1 MPSPLGKAPAKRIR
15 SLHPFEAHAM
25 FASLAPF
32 RNRAPNVPS
41 ISTMLVPLPFV
52 PILRKFLVLFLF
64 SVLMQAQASETRS
77 LNQAEL
83 PEIRIGYI
91 EASFSPSER
100 KAFAHTFLYLSATL
114 PQYRF
119 TIRPYLVKDLETAVR
134 TKSID
139 FFLAASGFYRRLNYR
154 GLRDLATLVT
164 PTTASP
170 DLAVG
175 TVFLVKKES
184 PYQTFEDLQGL
195 RAAANWEE
203 GFTGVYVPMGE
214 AAARGYDPDDYWTF
228 IEAGSPVRRLLLA
241 VQRGDADVAMARA
254 CTIEELRKTEPELVD
269 AFRPVALKNTPGF
282 PCLHSTALYPNW
294 TFVSNDTV
302 RWETARDITAAL
314 LTMPSTPEGARWG
327 VTSNFNSV
335 DDLYRQIRRGPFEY
349 LRITSVK
356 SFLERYWPF
365 CALVLMAAVGL
376 VFHSRRADHLVKKR
390 TEELRVA
397 MDKENEMTRRL
408 ETLERVSV
416 IGAMSSLITHELNGP
431 LNSIANSTRALERF
445 AENNDDAPPVVR
457 RTLALISL
465 QCSRASEIV
474 SRVRQYVKRREP
486 ESSLIEINP
495 ILQRIVSQQSAVSA
509 NARITGTIP
518 SEPVVLQW
526 NPLEAELCVTNLVK
540 NAVEAT
546 KHTPGAKITV
556 SLTLEKG
563 KAAVVVTDNAQ
574 TTSESLAKHGAPLSS
589 SKESGLGLGLLIV
602 KTLTERAMGH
612 FSLER
617 KENLT
622 EARITLPLPH
632 PSETSRKENAD
643 HDPQN

>member
-1 MPSPLGKAPAKRIR
+1 MPSLR
-15 SLHPFEAHAM
+15 PF
-25 FASLAPF
+25 F
-32 RNRAPNVPS
+32 RLL
-41 ISTMLVPLPFV
+41 TGLLV
-52 PILRKFLVLFLF
+52 PILFATLTEAR
-64 SVLMQAQASETRS
+64 ASEEPAVP
-77 LNQAEL
+77 NAEL

-100 KAFAHTFLYLSATL
+100 QAFAHTFLYLSVKL

-119 TIRPYLVKDLETAVR
+119 TIRPYLVKDLEEAVR

-175 TVFLVKKES
+175 TVFLVKKDS
-184 PYQTFEDLQGL
+184 PYRNFDDLKGL
-195 RAAANWEE
+195 RAAANWQE

-214 AAARGYDPDDYWTF
+214 IAARGYDPDDYWTF
-228 IEAGSPVRRLLLA
+228 VEAGSPVRRLLLA
-241 VQRGDADVAMARA
+241 VNRGDAEVAMARA
-254 CTIEELRKTEPELVD
+254 CTVEELRKTEPELVD
-269 AFRPVALKNTPGF
+269 GFRPIGLKETPGF
-282 PCLHSTALYPNW
+282 PCMHSTALYPNW

-314 LTMPSTPEGARWG
+314 LSMPKTPEGASWG

-335 DDLYRQIRRGPFEY
+335 DDLYRRIRRGPFEY
-349 LRITSVK
+349 LRITSVR

-376 VFHSRRADHLVKKR
+376 VFHSRRADHLVAKR
-390 TEELRVA
+390 TEELRLA
-397 MDKENEMTRRL
+397 MKKEREMNRHL

-445 AENNDDAPPVVR
+445 AEMNDNAPAVVR
-457 RTLALISL
+457 RSLALISS
-465 QCSRASEIV
+465 QCARASEIV

-486 ESSLIEINP
+486 ESTLIEVNP
-495 ILQRIVSQQSAVSA
+495 ILKRIVSQQSAVSA
-509 NARITGTIP
+509 HARITGDIP
-518 SEPVVLQW
+518 AAPVVLEW

-546 KHTPGAKITV
+546 RHTPDAKIVV
-556 SLTLEKG
+556 SLHIEEEK
-563 KAAVVVTDNAQ
+563 VRITVTDNAR
-574 TTSESLAKHGAPLSS
+574 TTAESLAVHGAPLSS
-589 SKESGLGLGLLIV
+589 SKENGLGLGLLIV
-602 KTLTERAMGH
+602 KTLTEKAMGH

-617 KENLT
+617 KEDVT
-622 EARITLPLPH
+622 EARITLPLPQSAEN
-632 PSETSRKENAD
+632 PKKENVEN
-643 HDPQN
+643 DPQN

>member
-1 MPSPLGKAPAKRIR
+1 MS
-15 SLHPFEAHAM
+15 
-25 FASLAPF
+25 ASRFVF
-32 RNRAPNVPS
+32 R
-41 ISTMLVPLPFV
+41 L
-52 PILRKFLVLFLF
+52 LRGLLVLFFF
-64 SVLMQAQASETRS
+64 SALLRAQATEAPTI
-77 LNQAEL
+77 NTDEL

-175 TVFLVKKES
+175 TVFLVKKEA
-184 PYQTFEDLQGL
+184 PYRTFDDLKGL

-214 AAARGYDPDDYWTF
+214 IAARGYDPDDYWTF
-228 IEAGSPVRRLLLA
+228 IEAGSPVRKLLLA
-241 VQRGDADVAMARA
+241 VNRGDAEVAMARA
-254 CTIEELRKTEPELVD
+254 CTVEELRKTEPGLVD
-269 AFRPVALKNTPGF
+269 GFRPIGLKETPGF
-282 PCLHSTALYPNW
+282 PCLHSTELYPNW

-314 LTMPSTPEGARWG
+314 LSMPKTPEGASWG

-349 LRITSVK
+349 LRITSVR

-365 CALVLMAAVGL
+365 CALLLMAVVGL
-376 VFHSRRADHLVKKR
+376 VLHSRRADHLVRKR
-390 TEELRVA
+390 TEELRLA
-397 MDKENEMTRRL
+397 MEKESEMSRHL
-408 ETLERVSV
+408 ATLERVSV

-445 AENNDDAPPVVR
+445 AEMNDDAPAVVR
-457 RTLALISL
+457 RSLALISS
-465 QCSRASEIV
+465 QCARASEIV
-474 SRVRQYVKRREP
+474 NRVRQYVKRREP
-486 ESSLIEINP
+486 ESTRIEVNP
-495 ILQRIVSQQSAVSA
+495 ILRRIVSQQGSVSA
-509 NARITGTIP
+509 HARITGDIP
-518 SEPVVLQW
+518 ATSVVLEW

-540 NAVEAT
+540 T
-546 KHTPGAKITV
+546 
-556 SLTLEKG
+556 
-563 KAAVVVTDNAQ
+563 
-574 TTSESLAKHGAPLSS
+574 
-589 SKESGLGLGLLIV
+589 KESQ
-602 KTLTERAMGH
+602 R
-612 FSLER
+612 
-617 KENLT
+617 
-622 EARITLPLPH
+622 
-632 PSETSRKENAD
+632 
-643 HDPQN
+643 HDPKN

>member
-1 MPSPLGKAPAKRIR
+1 MRFAKEATLRPLRGRAKFFFDGFFR
-15 SLHPFEAHAM
+15 SRTPNIFPNLFM
-25 FASLAPF
+25 SASRFVF
-32 RNRAPNVPS
+32 R
-41 ISTMLVPLPFV
+41 LPRG
-52 PILRKFLVLFLF
+52 LLVLFFF
-64 SVLMQAQASETRS
+64 SAFLRAQATEAPTIKTD
-77 LNQAEL
+77 EL

-175 TVFLVKKES
+175 TVFLVKKEA
-184 PYQTFEDLQGL
+184 PYRTFDDLKGL

-214 AAARGYDPDDYWTF
+214 IAARGYDPDDYWTF
-228 IEAGSPVRRLLLA
+228 IEAGSPVRKLLLA
-241 VQRGDADVAMARA
+241 VNRGDAEVAMARA
-254 CTIEELRKTEPELVD
+254 CTVEELRKTEPELVD
-269 AFRPVALKNTPGF
+269 GFRPIGLKETTGF
-282 PCLHSTALYPNW
+282 PCLHSTELYPNW

-314 LTMPSTPEGARWG
+314 LSMPKTPEGASWG

-349 LRITSVK
+349 LRITSVR

-365 CALVLMAAVGL
+365 CALLLMAVVGL
-376 VFHSRRADHLVKKR
+376 VLHSRRADHLVRKR
-390 TEELRVA
+390 TEELRLA
-397 MDKENEMTRRL
+397 MEKESEMSRHL
-408 ETLERVSV
+408 ATLERVSV

-445 AENNDDAPPVVR
+445 AEMNDDAPAVVR
-457 RTLALISL
+457 RSLALISS
-465 QCSRASEIV
+465 QCARASEIV
-474 SRVRQYVKRREP
+474 NRVRQYVKRREP
-486 ESSLIEINP
+486 ESTRIEVNP
-495 ILQRIVSQQSAVSA
+495 ILRRIVSQQGSVSA
-509 NARITGTIP
+509 HARITGDIP
-518 SEPVVLQW
+518 ATSVVLEW

-540 NAVEAT
+540 NAAEAT
-546 KHTPGAKITV
+546 KHTPDAKIVV
-556 SLTLEKG
+556 SLSLKEG
-563 KAAVVVTDNAQ
+563 KALITVADNAK
-574 TTSESLAKHGAPLSS
+574 TTAESLAEHGAPLSS
-589 SKESGLGLGLLIV
+589 SKEQGLGLGLLIV
-602 KTLTERAMGH
+602 KTLTEKAMGH

-617 KENLT
+617 KDNVT
-622 EARITLPLPH
+622 EACITLPLPSDNA
-632 PSETSRKENAD
+632 PKESQR
-643 HDPQN
+643 HDPKN

>member
-1 MPSPLGKAPAKRIR
+1 MRFAKEATLRPLRGRAKFFFGDFFR
-15 SLHPFEAHAM
+15 SRTPNIFPNLFM
-25 FASLAPF
+25 SASRFVF
-32 RNRAPNVPS
+32 R
-41 ISTMLVPLPFV
+41 L
-52 PILRKFLVLFLF
+52 LRGLLVLFFF
-64 SVLMQAQASETRS
+64 SALLRAQATEAPTIKTD
-77 LNQAEL
+77 EL

-175 TVFLVKKES
+175 TVFLVKKEA
-184 PYQTFEDLQGL
+184 PYRTFDDLKGL

-214 AAARGYDPDDYWTF
+214 IAARGYDPDDYWTF
-228 IEAGSPVRRLLLA
+228 IEAGSPVRKLLLA
-241 VQRGDADVAMARA
+241 VNRGDAEVAMARA
-254 CTIEELRKTEPELVD
+254 CTVEELRKTEPELVD
-269 AFRPVALKNTPGF
+269 RFRPIGLKETPGF
-282 PCLHSTALYPNW
+282 PCLHSTELYPNW

-314 LTMPSTPEGARWG
+314 LSMPKTPEGASWG

-349 LRITSVK
+349 LRITSVR

-365 CALVLMAAVGL
+365 CALLLMAVVGL
-376 VFHSRRADHLVKKR
+376 VLHSRRADHLVRKR
-390 TEELRVA
+390 TEELRLA
-397 MDKENEMTRRL
+397 MEKESEMSRHL
-408 ETLERVSV
+408 ATLERVSV

-445 AENNDDAPPVVR
+445 AEMNDDAPAVVR
-457 RTLALISL
+457 RSLALISS
-465 QCSRASEIV
+465 QCARASEIV
-474 SRVRQYVKRREP
+474 NRVRQYVKRREP
-486 ESSLIEINP
+486 ESTRIEVNP
-495 ILQRIVSQQSAVSA
+495 ILRRIVSQQGSVSA
-509 NARITGTIP
+509 HARITGDIP
-518 SEPVVLQW
+518 ATSVVLEW

-540 NAVEAT
+540 NAAEAT
-546 KHTPGAKITV
+546 KHTPDAKIVV
-556 SLTLEKG
+556 SLSLKEG
-563 KAAVVVTDNAQ
+563 KALITVADNAK
-574 TTSESLAKHGAPLSS
+574 TTAESLAEHGAPLSS
-589 SKESGLGLGLLIV
+589 SKEQGLGLGLLIV
-602 KTLTERAMGH
+602 KTLTEKAMGH

-617 KENLT
+617 KDNVT
-622 EARITLPLPH
+622 EACITLPLPSDNA
-632 PSETSRKENAD
+632 PKESQL
-643 HDPQN
+643 HDPKN

>member
-1 MPSPLGKAPAKRIR
+1 MS
-15 SLHPFEAHAM
+15 
-25 FASLAPF
+25 ASRFVF
-32 RNRAPNVPS
+32 R
-41 ISTMLVPLPFV
+41 L
-52 PILRKFLVLFLF
+52 LRGLLVLFFF
-64 SVLMQAQASETRS
+64 SALLRAQATEAPTI
-77 LNQAEL
+77 NTDEL

-175 TVFLVKKES
+175 TVFLVKKEA
-184 PYQTFEDLQGL
+184 PYRTFDDLKGL

-214 AAARGYDPDDYWTF
+214 IAARGYDPDDYWTF
-228 IEAGSPVRRLLLA
+228 IEAGSPVRKLLLA
-241 VQRGDADVAMARA
+241 VNRGDAEVAMARA
-254 CTIEELRKTEPELVD
+254 CTVEELRKTEPGLVD
-269 AFRPVALKNTPGF
+269 GFRPIGLKETPGF
-282 PCLHSTALYPNW
+282 PCLHSTELYPNW

-314 LTMPSTPEGARWG
+314 LSMPKTPEGASWG

-349 LRITSVK
+349 LRITSVR

-365 CALVLMAAVGL
+365 CALLLMAVVGL
-376 VFHSRRADHLVKKR
+376 VLHSRRADHLVRKR
-390 TEELRVA
+390 TEELRLA
-397 MDKENEMTRRL
+397 MEKESEMSRHL
-408 ETLERVSV
+408 ATLERVSV

-445 AENNDDAPPVVR
+445 AEMNDDAPAVVR
-457 RTLALISL
+457 RSLALISS
-465 QCSRASEIV
+465 QCAKASEIV
-474 SRVRQYVKRREP
+474 NRVRQYVKRREP
-486 ESSLIEINP
+486 ESTRIEVNP
-495 ILQRIVSQQSAVSA
+495 ILRRIVSQQGSVSA
-509 NARITGTIP
+509 HARITGDIP
-518 SEPVVLQW
+518 ATSVVLEW

-540 NAVEAT
+540 NAAEAT
-546 KHTPGAKITV
+546 KHTPDAKIVV
-556 SLTLEKG
+556 SLSLKEG
-563 KAAVVVTDNAQ
+563 KALITVADNAK
-574 TTSESLAKHGAPLSS
+574 TTVESLAEHGAPLSS
-589 SKESGLGLGLLIV
+589 SKEQGLGLGLLIV
-602 KTLTERAMGH
+602 KTLTEKAMGH

-617 KENLT
+617 KDNVT
-622 EARITLPLPH
+622 EACITLPLPSDNA
-632 PSETSRKENAD
+632 PKESQR
-643 HDPQN
+643 HDPKN